1 MFSALSVALRACAP
15 LLLAALLAL
24 AGACS
29 RTQSASFTTTTSPAS
44 HVQQHVARELA
55 RLQQQVQRQLL
66 PLARRGTSPDSLRRR
81 FRACRLLYKRVEP
94 FTEYYMPG
102 TARLLNGPPVGE
114 VEVAENKDFEP
125 GGLQVI
131 EGLLYPEY
139 DPANRA
145 ELEREVRALDREIS
159 NARTRW
165 QVQELSDA
173 HVFDV
178 LRLQVFRVVSL
189 GITGFDTPLSPT
201 ATFPETAAAL
211 AALQPV
217 LASYEPA
224 ASAPDS
230 VRQAYAAAQQKLA
243 GAAHYARQHPDF
255 AAFDRLVFITDH
267 ANPVGRALLAC
278 QLQLGIQPFDEVRA
292 LRPDAATLFDSAA
305 FNPDFYAPTTQ
316 HYRTEARVA
325 LGRQLFQ
332 DPVLSGTGTRSCA
345 SCHQPAKAFTD
356 GVAKNATLTP
366 GGLVRRNTPTILNA
380 ALQAGQFYDLR
391 STTLENQAVDVVGNP
406 NEMHGSLEAAARRL
420 QRSSAYVQQFRQAF
434 PGSEVGAGS
443 TITPVQ
449 IQTALAAY
457 ERSLV
462 RLNSRFDQHVRGQRE
477 VLSQEEVRGFNV
489 FMGEGKCGTCHFAPL
504 FNGTVPPGFTE
515 AESEVLGVPA
525 APASRRLDA
534 DQGRY
539 VHVQL
544 PQLRHSFKI
553 PTVRNVALTAPY
565 MHNGAYQTLE
575 QVIDF
580 YNEGGGQG
588 RGLRVP
594 NQTLP
599 PDKLHLTAADQRALK
614 AFLLALTDT
623 ASGSPTVRA
632 TVQPLA
638 QR

>member
-1 MFSALSVALRACAP
+1 MFSSVSIVLRACAP

-29 RTQSASFTTTTSPAS
+29 RTSSASSAIAPVPAS
-44 HVQQHVARELA
+44 RVQQHVARELA

-66 PLARRGTSPDSLRRR
+66 PQARRGTAPDSLRRS
-81 FRACRLLYKRVEP
+81 FRQARLLYKRVEP
-94 FTEYYMPG
+94 FTEYYMAG

-131 EGLLYPEY
+131 EALLYPEY

-145 ELEREVRALDREIS
+145 ELEREVRALNREIS

-201 ATFPETAAAL
+201 ATVPETAAAL
-211 AALQPV
+211 TALQPV
-217 LASYEPA
+217 LACYEPA
-224 ASAPDS
+224 QGTADS
-230 VRQAYAAAQQKLA
+230 VMRAYAAAQRQLA
-243 GAAHYARQHPDF
+243 EAARYARQHPDF
-255 AAFDRLVFITDH
+255 AAFDRLAFIKDH
-267 ANPVGRALLAC
+267 ANPLGRALLAC
-278 QLQLGIQPFDEVRA
+278 QGQLGIRPFEEVRA
-292 LRPDAATLFDSAA
+292 LRPDAATLFDSGA

-316 HYRTEARVA
+316 HYRTAARVT
-325 LGRQLFQ
+325 LGRQLFR

-345 SCHQPAKAFTD
+345 SCHQPDKAFTD

-391 STTLENQAVDVVGNP
+391 STTLENQVADVVGNP
-406 NEMHGSLEAAARRL
+406 HEMHGSLSAAARRL
-420 QRSSAYVQQFRQAF
+420 RASPTYVQQFRRAF
-434 PGSEVGAGS
+434 PRSEVGAEPA
-443 TITPVQ
+443 ITPVQ

-462 RLNSRFDQHVRGQRE
+462 RLNSRFDQHVRGRRE

-489 FMGEGKCGTCHFAPL
+489 FMGAGKCGTCHFAPL

-515 AESEVLGVPA
+515 AESEVLGVEA
-525 APASRRLDA
+525 APGSRRLDA

-539 VHVQL
+539 AHVQL
-544 PQLRHSFKI
+544 PQLRRSFKI

-575 QVIDF
+575 QVIAF

-599 PDKLHLTAADQRALK
+599 PDKLHLSIADQRALK

-623 ASGSPTVRA
+623 TAGPVGA
-632 TVQPLA
+632 PD
-638 QR
+638 

>member
-1 MFSALSVALRACAP
+1 MFHPIFLALRSCAP

-29 RTQSASFTTTTSPAS
+29 RTGASSVPPAAASPARR
-44 HVQQHVARELA
+44 VQQHVARELA
-55 RLQQQVQRQLL
+55 RLHHHVQHQLL
-66 PLARRGTSPDSLRRR
+66 PLARRGTAPDSLRRS
-81 FRACRLLYKRVEP
+81 FRVARLLYKRVEP

-102 TARLLNGPPVGE
+102 TARLLNGPPIGE

-125 GGLQVI
+125 GGLQVL
-131 EGLLYPEY
+131 ETLLYPRY
-139 DPANRA
+139 DSTSRA
-145 ELEREVRALDREIS
+145 ELVREVKAVQREIS

-178 LRLQVFRVVSL
+178 LRLQVFRVVAL
-189 GITGFDTPLSPT
+189 GITGFDTPLSPA

-217 LASYEPA
+217 LACYEPA
-224 ASAPDS
+224 RGAADS
-230 VRQAYAAAQQKLA
+230 VRAAYATA
-243 GAAHYARQHPDF
+243 GRQLRRAEQYAHRHPDF
-255 AAFDRLVFITDH
+255 ADFDRLAFIRDY
-267 ANPVGRALLAC
+267 ANPLGQALLAC
-278 QLQLGIQPFDEVRA
+278 QVQLGIRPFEEVRA

-325 LGRQLFQ
+325 LGRQLFH
-332 DPVLSGTGTRSCA
+332 DPVLSGSGGRSCA
-345 SCHQPAKAFTD
+345 SCHQPDKAFTD
-356 GVAKNATLTP
+356 GLTKNITLTP
-366 GGLVRRNTPTILNA
+366 GGLVQRNTPTILNA

-391 STTLENQAVDVVGNP
+391 SATLENQAADVVGNP

-420 QRSSAYVQQFRQAF
+420 QLRPAYVRQFRQAF
-434 PGSEVGAGS
+434 PGSEVGAEP
-443 TITPVQ
+443 TAITPVQ

-457 ERSLV
+457 ERTLV
-462 RLNSRFDQHVRGQRE
+462 RLNSRFDQHIRGQRE
-477 VLSQEEVRGFNV
+477 ALSREEIRGFNV
-489 FMGEGKCGTCHFAPL
+489 FMGAGKCGTCHFAPL

-515 AESEVLGVPA
+515 AESEVLGIEA
-525 APASRRLDA
+525 APKARRLDA

-539 VHVQL
+539 AQVQL
-544 PQLRHSFKI
+544 PQLRRSFKI

-565 MHNGAYQTLE
+565 MHNGAYRTLE
-575 QVIDF
+575 QVIEF

-588 RGLRVP
+588 RGLPVP

-599 PDKLHLTAADQRALK
+599 PDKLHLSAADQRALK

-623 ASGSPTVRA
+623 AAVR
-632 TVQPLA
+632 
-638 QR
+638 

>member
-1 MFSALSVALRACAP
+1 MFSSLSVALRACAP
-15 LLLAALLAL
+15 LLLATLLAL

-29 RTQSASFTTTTSPAS
+29 STQSASTKTSPAQR
-44 HVQQHVARELA
+44 VQQHVAQDLDRLA
-55 RLQQQVQRQLL
+55 TQVQQQLL
-66 PLARRGTSPDSLRRR
+66 PLARRGTSPDSLRRG

-102 TARLLNGPPVGE
+102 TARLLNGPPIGE

-125 GGLQVI
+125 SGLQVI
-131 EGLLYPEY
+131 ESLLYPEY

-145 ELEREVRALDREIS
+145 ELEREVRALHREIS

-201 ATFPETAAAL
+201 AIFPETAAAL
-211 AALQPV
+211 VALQPL
-217 LASYEPA
+217 LAYYEPA
-224 ASAPDS
+224 GSAPDS
-230 VRQAYAAAQQKLA
+230 VRQAYGAAQRQLA
-243 GAAHYARQHPDF
+243 RAAQYARQHPDF
-255 AAFDRLVFITDH
+255 NNFDRLAFITDH
-267 ANPVGRALLAC
+267 ANPLGRALLAC
-278 QLQLGIQPFDEVRA
+278 QVQLGIRPFEEVRA

-316 HYRTEARVA
+316 HYRTEARIA

-332 DPVLSGTGTRSCA
+332 DPVLSGTGGRSCA
-345 SCHQPAKAFTD
+345 SCHQPEKAFTD
-356 GVAKNATLTP
+356 GLAKNATLTP

-406 NEMHGSLEAAARRL
+406 NEMHGSLETAARRL
-420 QRSSAYVQQFRQAF
+420 QLRPEYVRQFRRAF
-434 PGSEVGAGS
+434 PGSEVGAEPR
-443 TITPVQ
+443 ITPVQ

-457 ERSLV
+457 ERSLI
-462 RLNSRFDQHVRGQRE
+462 RLNSRFDQHMRGQQE
-477 VLSQEEVRGFNV
+477 VLSKEEIRGFNV
-489 FMGEGKCGTCHFAPL
+489 FMGAGKCGTCHFAPL

-525 APASRRLDA
+525 APGSRRLDA

-539 VHVQL
+539 AQVQL

-565 MHNGAYQTLE
+565 MHNGAYRTLE
-575 QVIDF
+575 QVIEF
-580 YNEGGGQG
+580 YNEGGGS
-588 RGLRVP
+588 GLGLNVP

-599 PDKLHLTAADQRALK
+599 PDKLHLSAADQRALK

-623 ASGSPTVRA
+623 TR
-632 TVQPLA
+632 QE
-638 QR
+638 

>member
-1 MFSALSVALRACAP
+1 MFSQLLVVLRSCAP
-15 LLLAALLAL
+15 LLVAALLAL

-29 RTQSASFTTTTSPAS
+29 RSGATATEPAATPAQQ
-44 HVQQHVARELA
+44 VQQHVAQELA
-55 RLQQQVQRQLL
+55 RLDRHVRQQLL
-66 PLARRGTSPDSLRRR
+66 PLATRGTSLDSLRRS

-102 TARLLNGPPVGE
+102 TARLLNGPPIGE

-125 GGLQVI
+125 GGFQVL
-131 EGLLYPEY
+131 EEMLYPEY
-139 DPANRA
+139 DAANHA
-145 ELEREVRALDREIS
+145 ELVREVRAVQREIS

-165 QVQELSDA
+165 EVQELTDA

-178 LRLQVFRVVSL
+178 LRLHVFRVVSL
-189 GITGFDTPLSPT
+189 GITGFDTPLSPA
-201 ATFPETAAAL
+201 ATFPETAATL

-217 LASYEPA
+217 LAYYAPTTSA
-224 ASAPDS
+224 AKPKQ
-230 VRQAYAAAQQKLA
+230 QAYATAQQQLTQ
-243 GAAHYARQHPDF
+243 AARYAQLHPDF
-255 AAFDRLVFITDH
+255 NAFDRLTFIKDH
-267 ANPVGRALLAC
+267 ANPLGQALLAC
-278 QLQLGIQPFDEVRA
+278 QRELGIQPFQEVRA
-292 LRPDAATLFDSAA
+292 LRSDAATLFDSAA
-305 FNPDFYAPTTQ
+305 FNPDYYAPTTG
-316 HYRTEARVA
+316 HYRTAARVA
-325 LGRQLFQ
+325 LGRQLFH
-332 DPVLSGTGTRSCA
+332 DPVLSAGNGRSCA
-345 SCHQPAKAFTD
+345 SCHQPNKAFTD
-356 GVAKNATLTP
+356 GLAKNATLTP

-391 STTLENQAVDVVGNP
+391 STTLENQAVDVVGNRD
-406 NEMHGSLEAAARRL
+406 EMHGSLEDAARELTR
-420 QRSSAYVQQFRQAF
+420 RPEYVQQFRRAF
-434 PGSEVGAGS
+434 PQSEVGAKA

-462 RLNSRFDQHVRGQRE
+462 RLNSRFDQHVRGERQA
-477 VLSQEEVRGFNV
+477 LNAEEIRGFNV
-489 FMGEGKCGTCHFAPL
+489 FMGAGKCGTCHFAPL

-525 APASRRLDA
+525 TPAARRLDT

-539 VHVQL
+539 VQVQL

-580 YNEGGGQG
+580 YNKGGGK
-588 RGLRVP
+588 GLGLTVD

-599 PDKLHLTAADQRALK
+599 DTPLNLSAPDQKALK

-623 ASGSPTVRA
+623 TSTR
-632 TVQPLA
+632 
-638 QR
+638 

>member
-1 MFSALSVALRACAP
+1 MLSSLSVALRACAP

-29 RTQSASFTTTTSPAS
+29 RTDVSSTPPPADSPARR
-44 HVQQHVARELA
+44 VQQHVARELA
-55 RLQQQVQRQLL
+55 RLHRHVQRQLL
-66 PLARRGTSPDSLRRR
+66 PLARRGTAPDSLRRS
-81 FRACRLLYKRVEP
+81 FRTARLLYKRVEP

-102 TARLLNGPPVGE
+102 TARLLNGPPIGE

-131 EGLLYPEY
+131 EALLYPDF

-145 ELEREVRALDREIS
+145 ELERQVRALHREIS

-189 GITGFDTPLSPT
+189 GITGFDTPLSPA

-217 LASYEPA
+217 LACYEPA
-224 ASAPDS
+224 TTAPDS
-230 VRQAYAAAQQKLA
+230 VRQAYAAARRQLA
-243 GAAHYARQHPDF
+243 QAGQYARRHPDF
-255 AAFDRLVFITDH
+255 NGFDRLAFITEH
-267 ANPVGRALLAC
+267 ANPLGRALLAC
-278 QLQLGIQPFDEVRA
+278 QVQLGIRPFDEVRA
-292 LRPDAATLFDSAA
+292 LRADAATLFDSAA

-345 SCHQPAKAFTD
+345 SCHQPDKAFTD

-391 STTLENQAVDVVGNP
+391 STTLENQAADVVGNP

-420 QRSSAYVQQFRQAF
+420 QRRPEYVRQFRQAF
-434 PGSEVGAGS
+434 PGSEVGAEP
-443 TITPVQ
+443 TIAPVQ

-457 ERSLV
+457 ERSLI
-462 RLNSRFDQHVRGQRE
+462 RLNSRFDQHMRGRRE
-477 VLSQEEVRGFNV
+477 ALSREEIQGFNV
-489 FMGEGKCGTCHFAPL
+489 FMGVGKCGTCHFAPL

-515 AESEVLGVPA
+515 AESEVLGVEA
-525 APASRRLDA
+525 APGSHRLDA
-534 DQGRY
+534 DQGRFAQ
-539 VHVQL
+539 VPL
-544 PQLRHSFKI
+544 PQLRRSFKI

-565 MHNGAYQTLE
+565 MHNGTYQNLE

-588 RGLRVP
+588 RGLSVP

-599 PDKLHLTAADQRALK
+599 PDKLYLSAADQRALK

-623 ASGSPTVRA
+623 ASGPLNA
-632 TVQPLA
+632 TEQHRKL
-638 QR
+638 

>member
-1 MFSALSVALRACAP
+1 MLRSLLIACRSCAP

-29 RTQSASFTTTTSPAS
+29 RPGSPAASASTPAQR
-44 HVQQHVARELA
+44 VQQHVAQELA
-55 RLQQQVQRQLL
+55 RLQHQVQQQLL
-66 PLARRGTSPDSLRRR
+66 PQARRGASPDSLRRS
-81 FRACRLLYKRVEP
+81 FRQARLLYKRVEP

-131 EGLLYPEY
+131 ESLLYPEY

-145 ELEREVRALDREIS
+145 ELEREVRALHREIS

-211 AALQPV
+211 AALQPL
-217 LASYEPA
+217 LAHYEPA
-224 ASAPDS
+224 GSAPDS
-230 VRQAYAAAQQKLA
+230 VRQAYGAAQRQLA
-243 GAAHYARQHPDF
+243 RAAQYARQHPDF
-255 AAFDRLVFITDH
+255 NNFDRLAFLTAH
-267 ANPVGRALLAC
+267 ANPLGRALLAC
-278 QLQLGIQPFDEVRA
+278 QVQLGIRPFEEVRA

-305 FNPDFYAPTTQ
+305 FNPDFYAPTTR
-316 HYRTEARVA
+316 HYRTEVRIA

-332 DPVLSGTGTRSCA
+332 DPVLSGPGGRSCA
-345 SCHQPAKAFTD
+345 SCHQPEKAFTD
-356 GVAKNATLTP
+356 GLAKNATLTP

-406 NEMHGSLEAAARRL
+406 DEMHGSLETAARRL
-420 QRSSAYVQQFRQAF
+420 QGRPEYVRQFRRAF
-434 PGSEVGAGS
+434 PGSEVGVEPR
-443 TITPVQ
+443 ITPVQ

-457 ERSLV
+457 ERSLI
-462 RLNSRFDQHVRGQRE
+462 RLNSRFDQYVRGQRE
-477 VLSQEEVRGFNV
+477 VLSKEEIRGFNV
-489 FMGEGKCGTCHFAPL
+489 FMGAGKCGTCHFAPL

-525 APASRRLDA
+525 APGSRRLDA

-539 VHVQL
+539 AQVQL

-553 PTVRNVALTAPY
+553 PTVRNAALTAPY
-565 MHNGAYQTLE
+565 MHNGAYRTLE
-575 QVIDF
+575 QVIEF
-580 YNEGGGQG
+580 YNEGGGS
-588 RGLRVP
+588 GLGLHVP

-599 PDKLHLTAADQRALK
+599 ADKLHLSAADQRALK

-623 ASGSPTVRA
+623 TSGPMSAPEQYR
-632 TVQPLA
+632 
-638 QR
+638 R